1 MIQTLSAYYR
11 LPDSFLNATMEGA
24 LMPAKGFFAFGAET
38 TCFGRTSL
46 PSLVHKEP
54 SELRDVLGHCS
65 YSHSLY
71 HFPFDID
78 ETVNNLRLERYL
90 DISATPPSK
99 TRLTH
104 LLRTVYYLMRPML
117 PVHYRKHLQRF
128 ALRDWQQHTFPRWPV
143 DVSIETIFANTL
155 RLALSSGEVDRIPFI
170 WFWPD
175 GHTSCAIMTHDV
187 ETAVG
192 RDFCNTL
199 MNIEAQFEI
208 TSSFEIIPEVRY
220 EVSQEFLDSIRS
232 RGHEICIHGLNHDGH
247 LFDSKEIFLERVV
260 RINEYGERFGALGF
274 RSPVMYRNVDWY
286 DRFTFKYDMSIPNVG
301 HLDPQRGG
309 CCTVM
314 PYFIENV
321 LELPLTTIQDY
332 PLYHILKKDTLD
344 LWKEQAATIMSRNG
358 LISFIIHP
366 DYTVAE
372 KEQTLYASLLEYL
385 SMLRA
390 QRNVWIALP
399 RDVYHWWS
407 LRNKM
412 RIAERNG
419 KVEIM
424 GEGRQRAR
432 IAYALLDGDTVVYE
446 IDR

>member
-1 MIQTLSAYYR
+1 
-11 LPDSFLNATMEGA
+11 
-24 LMPAKGFFAFGAET
+24 
-38 TCFGRTSL
+38 
-46 PSLVHKEP
+46 
-54 SELRDVLGHCS
+54 
-65 YSHSLY
+65 
-71 HFPFDID
+71 
-78 ETVNNLRLERYL
+78 
-90 DISATPPSK
+90 
-99 TRLTH
+99 
-104 LLRTVYYLMRPML
+104 
-117 PVHYRKHLQRF
+117 
-128 ALRDWQQHTFPRWPV
+128 
-143 DVSIETIFANTL
+143 
-155 RLALSSGEVDRIPFI
+155 
-170 WFWPD
+170 
-175 GHTSCAIMTHDV
+175 
-187 ETAVG
+187 
-192 RDFCNTL
+192 
-199 MNIEAQFEI
+199 MNIEAQFDI

-220 EVSQEFLDSIRS
+220 QVTQEFLDSIRS

-247 LFDSKEIFLERVV
+247 LFDSKKIFLERVV

-286 DRFTFKYDMSIPNVG
+286 DHFRFKYDMSIPNVG

-332 PLYHILKKDTLD
+332 PLYHILQKDTLD

-366 DYTVAE
+366 DYTVAK

-385 SMLRA
+385 STLRA

-407 LRNKM
+407 LRDKM

-419 KVEIM
+419 QVEII

-446 IDR
+446 IDRKLSPSL